1 MNDKGDKVAVRVE
14 VDRET
19 HRRLKVKAAQEE
31 ISLQA
36 LLERIMVLAT
46 TPGIDVSKG
55 KADVASEVG
64 G

>member
-1 MNDKGDKVAVRVE
+1 MNDRSDKVAVRVK

-19 HRRLKVKAAQEE
+19 HRRLKVNAAQED

-46 TPGIDVSKG
+46 TPGIDVSRG
-55 KADVASEVG
+55 KAEARSEVG